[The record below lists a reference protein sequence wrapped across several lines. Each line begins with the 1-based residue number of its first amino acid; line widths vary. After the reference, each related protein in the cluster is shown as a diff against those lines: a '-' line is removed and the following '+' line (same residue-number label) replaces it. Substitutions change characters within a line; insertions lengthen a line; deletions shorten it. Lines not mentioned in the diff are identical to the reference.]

1 MSIIPK
7 DQLRKLIKEY
17 NLKDTKDIQEMLKDM
32 FGDAIQEMLEAELE
46 EDLGY
51 SKYDYKNKQTTNSR
65 NGYSKKKVR
74 SNYGDTEIKVP
85 RDRDGEF
92 EPKVVKKNQ
101 STMPSIEDQV
111 LSMYAK
117 GMTTTDIEKHLES
130 IYGID
135 ATPDL
140 ISRITDKIL
149 PLVTEWQ
156 NRPLEE
162 VYSIVFM
169 DAIHYKVRSE
179 GRILKK
185 AAYTAIGV
193 NLEGFKEVLGI
204 WVGEAESSKF
214 WLSVLNEIK
223 NRGVKDILIISVD
236 GLKGFTEAIASAF
249 PETEVQ
255 KCIIHQ
261 VRASTRY
268 VSYKDIKAFVADLKK
283 IYKAVTEE
291 VALAELDAL
300 EEKWGKKYPLS
311 IKSWKANWAELATF
325 FKYPDELRRIIYTTN
340 NVENYHRQLRK
351 VTKSKSVFPNDK
363 ALLKMLYLA
372 TMDATDRWTMRIR
385 DWPIILSQLTVYFK
399 ERVSKYV
406 I

>member
-7 DQLRKLIKEY
+7 DQLRKLIKQY
-17 NLKDTKDIQEMLKDM
+17 NLKDTNDIQNMLKDM

-51 SKYDYKNKQTTNSR
+51 TRYDYKNKSTTNSR
-65 NGYSKKKVR
+65 NGYSKKKIR
-74 SNYGDTEIKVP
+74 SNYGDTRIKVP

-92 EPKVVKKNQ
+92 EPKIVKKNQ
-101 STMPSIEDQV
+101 SILPSIEDQV

-140 ISRITDKIL
+140 ISSITDKIL

-156 NRPLEE
+156 SRPLEE

-179 GRILKK
+179 GRIVSK

-193 NLEGFKEVLGI
+193 NLDGIKEVLGI
-204 WVGEAESSKF
+204 WVGEAESAKF

-223 NRGVKDILIISVD
+223 NRGTKDILIISVD
-236 GLKGFTEAIASAF
+236 GLKGFTEAHSICISRNYRFRNAS
-249 PETEVQ
+249 
-255 KCIIHQ
+255 
-261 VRASTRY
+261 STR
-268 VSYKDIKAFVADLKK
+268 
-283 IYKAVTEE
+283 
-291 VALAELDAL
+291 
-300 EEKWGKKYPLS
+300 
-311 IKSWKANWAELATF
+311 
-325 FKYPDELRRIIYTTN
+325 
-340 NVENYHRQLRK
+340 
-351 VTKSKSVFPNDK
+351 
-363 ALLKMLYLA
+363 
-372 TMDATDRWTMRIR
+372 
-385 DWPIILSQLTVYFK
+385 
-399 ERVSKYV
+399 
-406 I
+406 

>member
-7 DQLRKLIKEY
+7 DQLRKLIKQY
-17 NLKDTKDIQEMLKDM
+17 NLKDTKDIQNMLKDM
-32 FGDAIQEMLEAELE
+32 FGDAIAEMLEAELE

-51 SKYDYKNKQTTNSR
+51 TRYDYKNKRTTNSR
-65 NGYSKKKVR
+65 NGFSKKKVR

-92 EPKVVKKNQ
+92 EPKIVKKNQ
-101 STMPSIEDQV
+101 STLPSIEDQV

-130 IYGID
+130 IYGIE
-135 ATPDL
+135 ATPEL

-156 NRPLEE
+156 ARPLEK

-179 GRILKK
+179 GRIVSK

-193 NLEGFKEVLGI
+193 NLDGLKEVLGI
-204 WVGEAESSKF
+204 WVGEAESAKF

-223 NRGVKDILIISVD
+223 NRGVADILIISVD

-255 KCIIHQ
+255 KCILHQ
-261 VRASTRY
+261 IRASTRY
-268 VSYKDIKAFVADLKK
+268 VSYKDIKAFTAALKK
-283 IYKAVTEE
+283 IYRAATEQL
-291 VALAELDAL
+291 ALIELDRL
-300 EEKWGKKYPLS
+300 EDEWGKKYPLS
-311 IKSWKANWAELATF
+311 IKSWRANWAELATF
-325 FKYPDELRRIIYTTN
+325 FKYPGELRRIIYTTN
-340 NVENYHRQLRK
+340 TVESFHRQLRK
-351 VTKSKSVFPNDK
+351 VTKSKSIFPNDK

-385 DWPIILSQLTVYFK
+385 DWPVILSQLTVYFK

>member
-7 DQLRKLIKEY
+7 DQLRKLIKQY
-17 NLKDTKDIQEMLKDM
+17 NLKDTADIQNMLKDM
-32 FGDAIQEMLEAELE
+32 FGDAISEMLQAELE

-51 SKYDYKNKQTTNSR
+51 TKYDYKNKATTNSR
-65 NGYSKKKVR
+65 NGYSKKNLK

-92 EPKVVKKNQ
+92 EPKIVKKNQ
-101 STMPSIEDQV
+101 TTLPSIEDQV

-117 GMTTTDIEKHLES
+117 GMTTRDIEKHLES
-130 IYGID
+130 LYGID
-135 ATPDL
+135 ASPEL

-162 VYSIVFM
+162 IYGVVFM

-179 GRILKK
+179 GRILSK

-193 NLEGFKEVLGI
+193 NLEGIKEVLGI
-204 WVGEAESSKF
+204 WVGEAESAKF

-236 GLKGFTEAIASAF
+236 GLKGFSEAIASAY

-255 KCIIHQ
+255 KCVLHQ
-261 VRASTRY
+261 IRSSTRY
-268 VSYKDIKAFVADLKK
+268 ISYKDIKAFTSDLKK
-283 IYKAVTEE
+283 IYRAATEE
-291 VALAELDAL
+291 LALKELDKL
-300 EEKWGKKYPLS
+300 EEAWGKKYPLS
-311 IKSWKANWAELATF
+311 IKSWRANWAELATY
-325 FKYPDELRRIIYTTN
+325 FKYPKEIRKIIYTTN
-340 NVENYHRQLRK
+340 NVESYHRQLRK
-351 VTKSKSVFPNDK
+351 VTKSKSIFPNDQ

-372 TMDATDRWTMRIR
+372 TMDASDRWTMRLR
-385 DWPIILSQLTVYFK
+385 DWPLILSQLTIYFK
-399 ERVSKYV
+399 ERVSRYV

>member
-1 MSIIPK
+1 MPIIPK
-7 DQLRKLIKEY
+7 DQLRKLIKQY
-17 NLKDTKDIQEMLKDM
+17 NLKDTADIQNMLKDM

-46 EDLGY
+46 DDLGY
-51 SKYDYKNKQTTNSR
+51 SRYDYKNKATTNSR
-65 NGYSKKKVR
+65 NGYSKKSLK
-74 SNYGDTEIKVP
+74 SNYGKSDIKIP
-85 RDRDGEF
+85 RDRDGDF

-101 STMPSIEDQV
+101 TTLPSIEDQV

-117 GMTTTDIEKHLES
+117 GMTTRDIEKHLES

-135 ATPDL
+135 ASPEL

-162 VYSIVFM
+162 IYGIVFM

-179 GRILKK
+179 GRILSK
-185 AAYTAIGV
+185 AAYTAMGV
-193 NLEGFKEVLGI
+193 SMEGIKEVLGI
-204 WVGEAESSKF
+204 WVGEAESAKF

-236 GLKGFTEAIASAF
+236 GLKGFSEAIASAY

-255 KCIIHQ
+255 KCVLHQ
-261 VRASTRY
+261 IRSSTRY
-268 VSYKDIKAFVADLKK
+268 ISYKDIKAFTSDLKK
-283 IYKAVTEE
+283 IYRAATEE
-291 VALAELDAL
+291 LALKGLDSL
-300 EEKWGKKYPLS
+300 EEIWGKKYPLS
-311 IKSWKANWAELATF
+311 IKSWRVNWAELATY
-325 FKYPDELRRIIYTTN
+325 FKYPKELRKIIYTTN
-340 NVENYHRQLRK
+340 NVESYHRQLRK
-351 VTKSKSVFPNDK
+351 VTKSKSIFPNDQ

-372 TMDATDRWTMRIR
+372 TMDASEKWTQRLR
-385 DWPIILSQLTVYFK
+385 DWPLILSQLTIYFE
-399 ERVSKYV
+399 ERVGKYV

>member
-7 DQLRKLIKEY
+7 DQLRKLIKQY
-17 NLKDTKDIQEMLKDM
+17 NLKDTADIQNMLKDM

-46 EDLGY
+46 DDLGY
-51 SKYDYKNKQTTNSR
+51 SRYDYKNKATTNSR
-65 NGYSKKKVR
+65 NGYSKKSLK
-74 SNYGDTEIKVP
+74 SNYGKTDIKIP

-92 EPKVVKKNQ
+92 EPKIVKKNQ
-101 STMPSIEDQV
+101 TTLPSIEDQV

-117 GMTTTDIEKHLES
+117 GMTTRDIEKHLES
-130 IYGID
+130 LYGID
-135 ATPDL
+135 ASPEL

-162 VYSIVFM
+162 VYGVVFM

-179 GRILKK
+179 GRILSK

-193 NLEGFKEVLGI
+193 NLDGFKEVLGI
-204 WVGEAESSKF
+204 WVGEAESAKF

-236 GLKGFTEAIASAF
+236 GLKGFSDAIASAY

-255 KCIIHQ
+255 KCVLHQ
-261 VRASTRY
+261 IRSSTRY
-268 VSYKDIKAFVADLKK
+268 ISYKDVKAFTSDLKK
-283 IYKAVTEE
+283 IYRAATEE
-291 VALAELDAL
+291 LALAELDKL
-300 EEKWGKKYPLS
+300 EEIWGKKYPLS
-311 IKSWKANWAELATF
+311 IKSWRTNWPELAAY
-325 FKYPDELRRIIYTTN
+325 FKYPKEIRKIIYTTN
-340 NVENYHRQLRK
+340 NVESFHRQLRK
-351 VTKSKSVFPNDK
+351 VTKSKSIFPNDQ

-372 TMDATDRWTMRIR
+372 TMDAADRWTMRLR
-385 DWPIILSQLTVYFK
+385 DWPLILSQLTIYFK

>member
-7 DQLRKLIKEY
+7 DQLRKLIKQY

-51 SKYDYKNKQTTNSR
+51 TRYDYKNKKTTNSR
-65 NGYSKKKVR
+65 NGYSKKNVR

-156 NRPLEE
+156 SRPLEE

-193 NLEGFKEVLGI
+193 NLDGFKEVLGI
-204 WVGEAESSKF
+204 WVGEAESAKF
-214 WLSVLNEIK
+214 WLSILNELK
-223 NRGVKDILIISVD
+223 NRGIKDILIISVD

-291 VALAELDAL
+291 VALAELEAL

-311 IKSWKANWAELATF
+311 IKSWRTNWAELATF

-340 NVENYHRQLRK
+340 NVESYHRQLRK

-385 DWPIILSQLTVYFK
+385 DWPVILSQLTVYFK